1 MGFRIDGSSHESGI
15 LNEANF
21 IERISGSHGLKC
33 FPSLKGYRYTV
44 EAKGGTKNKADC
56 TILFANRAIDV
67 SNKKKEKLRIGSFDW
82 INTSSYVKANQTNF
96 QPAYNTYLYY
106 KMSHKPKE
114 EARTALKKACNR
126 TLRGLSSLDLKS
138 ILRSQVIEKNKN
150 IQVVITDQETRT
162 DYVFPFSS
170 HPINKVINTYNLSL
184 DLPQNSTTQE
194 SARIVF
200 NRGDDELDL
209 GLRIRLCTN
218 NGITKLIGPGNCSLV
233 IKIQQDKC
241 DKLIEEVKKT
251 GNLKVIKF

>member
-1 MGFRIDGSSHESGI
+1 MGFKTDGSSHASGI

-21 IERISGSHGLKC
+21 IERIEGTHGLKC
-33 FPSLKGYRYTV
+33 FPSLTGYKYTV
-44 EAKGGTKNKADC
+44 EPKGGTKHKADC
-56 TILFANRAIDV
+56 TILYANRAIDV
-67 SNKKKEKLRIGSFDW
+67 SNKKKEKLKTGSFDW
-82 INTSSYVKANQTNF
+82 INTSSYVKENQRSL

-114 EARTALKKACNR
+114 EARLALKKSCNR
-126 TLRGLSSLDLKS
+126 TLRNLSSLDLKGL
-138 ILRSQVIEKNKN
+138 LRSQVIEKNKN
-150 IQVVITDQETRT
+150 IQVVVTDLQTRT

-184 DLPQNSTTQE
+184 DLPKTSTTQE
-194 SARIVF
+194 SARILF
-200 NRGDDELDL
+200 NRGSDQLDL

-218 NGITKLIGPGNCSLV
+218 NGITKLINGGGCSLV

-251 GNLKVIKF
+251 GTLKVIKF